1 MLWNRYERLLRAT
14 DQHGQ
19 PDGISLQRVQQFQE
33 SFTAPAP
40 VSRTRLESGHECHL
54 LTRGTQEDRVEGT
67 VFISVRLDRTGG
79 SRSKYL
85 HGRVTRRARK
95 GSGCR
100 AADRDGVHELGTRSI
115 RVGFGG
121 SSRGRSAIVQ
131 EEDPRRRPDGMVV
144 HDHASRR
151 ERRVRDRQREYL
163 HDHQDQSWRE
173 ISQVDR
179 GSRIGQE
186 DAMDRDGSFGQWTTR
201 VRVGTSLEKGVP
213 HGCGTH
219 GRRRA
224 TTHQ

>member
-14 DQHGQ
+14 DQHSQ

-40 VSRTRLESGHECHL
+40 VSRTGMEGGYECHL
-54 LTRGTQEDRVEGT
+54 LTRGTEEDRVEGT

-79 SRSKYL
+79 SRSKSL
-85 HGRVTRRARK
+85 HGHPKRHTRK
-95 GSGCR
+95 GSGCH

-115 RVGFGG
+115 GVGLGG

-131 EEDPRRRPDGMVV
+131 EEDQTGRPDGMVV

-163 HDHQDQSWRE
+163 HYHQDQW
-173 ISQVDR
+173 
-179 GSRIGQE
+179 
-186 DAMDRDGSFGQWTTR
+186 
-201 VRVGTSLEKGVP
+201 
-213 HGCGTH
+213 
-219 GRRRA
+219 
-224 TTHQ
+224 